1 MTKTYLVTCPDIA
14 GTQQVIASTEAE
26 AIAVSRQCK
35 GAYDWRVVGTVEPQ
49 QPMPRPTYHPE
60 YVGLRDPLEGEE

>member
-26 AIAVSRQCK
+26 AIAVSRQYK
-35 GAYDWRVVGTVEPQ
+35 GAYDWRVVGTVKPSEPWIA
-49 QPMPRPTYHPE
+49 PVYHPE
-60 YVGLRDPLEGEE
+60 HVSSRDPLEGEE